1 MELGNQICCELEE
14 CQTPCL
20 ELDPLEYGSDQ
31 LLTYQQENAVAHGDE
46 IFLLMKD
53 VVSRRHPAMA
63 PNSRTS
69 STEAVAGSAPLSQG
83 SSGIMELYGS
93 DIEPQPNAVNF
104 IENPQDHNE
113 SVQAQADV
121 NIDLVSPD
129 SGLATI
135 RSSRSSK
142 ESSVFL
148 SDDSPVGEG
157 AASHHSFLS
166 GFDSYSPIPEGA
178 IAEEENPQSRNGS
191 KNFDLFS
198 FDLAPMASVQT
209 ESSHSVNSSP
219 ADDFFHDSGSSEGQ
233 PPHDSKVRDETNL
246 AECDSA
252 NCSSDLLMVTSE
264 EDSLVKFDK
273 CNFRQE
279 NPREFS
285 ERKSSLIDL
294 ENDSPSCPEV
304 LKNVGRRTPPTRV
317 NSLAE
322 SSPLDSGPSLFY
334 PQDITKKINEM
345 DRVNSSESRVRYGSW
360 WDGFELNSKNADAWS
375 SADHESVFQS
385 PNSWKDYKANLL
397 LRQQPDRRSSDSICM
412 QKQSKHAD
420 FSRAGIWENQFS
432 AVHDKHALGCQ
443 QKENEPQMEDFGS
456 NMWQANQVVP
466 AISGSWDTTTKNGG
480 HTNMNSSNVWE
491 KFDHDGSGH
500 SESAWNVP
508 QMDFDQM
515 SLKNLDTWAMS
526 NCSPSSS
533 PELSAD
539 NECKHLNNQVDLG
552 SENKGQDSTIQEHRA
567 YENTTSDIGNLQN
580 NVKLAMEHK
589 NAAHKPKEFDNTGCW
604 DVYDTDIR
612 KEVLENLV
620 PWEDPFLSYRDSD
633 FIAAHED
640 VIVSPPDTNYS
651 TSDSYVSP
659 TGVGD
664 ERESD
669 GKLPDREPVFDQ
681 MINLS
686 VCESKTYDIADKK
699 SLPPSGITP
708 SISSDGNSGLWKV
721 PLNNEKQMGT
731 VNSEVTMVTETNA
744 VQLDSEPKDATY
756 FSEDYFVEE
765 SSLSSS
771 EDGGI
776 MLASKQENSHS
787 LQHNTIPGVE
797 EKAGICSKSILED
810 TWCPHLETSELG
822 SVISVR
828 DDING
833 SEESE
838 KGSAFPAE
846 QRNREDEELQQD
858 QWARWENNDIS
869 PASLQEI
876 QEGERSDERNRHVI
890 LNNTPNN
897 IRNEITQNDSIS
909 LPLRLPLSSTN
920 SSEESKT
927 TPDYPSSPER
937 SSESPKEVAAEINLP
952 FPNQI
957 HSLHEEMSLD
967 SNAECFPISPSEH
980 NIHLVQFDIDGCPKD
995 GFNVASPLVS
1005 EHIDKDLSPED
1016 KKITEL
1022 ESLSQCSPGEAHNQ
1036 GKQAPI
1042 IRENQDV
1049 WNELKQESPKREA
1062 SHSLLHK
1069 MSEPIGEYE
1078 KHLFDKSMSNLD
1090 VCNFEPEN
1098 IENISETNS
1107 RLETPLEDKQSEI
1120 LQSPYAEYVE
1130 SLDATDVPATNNS
1143 LLDEMDSCE
1152 TTEPSENLDSENKLS
1167 NNKCIDI
1174 ISHHELSQILDA
1186 WNISVNEYA
1195 QSIDISPEISDSLE
1209 RSDTVSSFPED
1220 IPPKIV
1226 CREDKEDN
1234 TCSGSIHD
1242 CTHSSATSPD
1252 ISDSSTNV
1260 NFWDNLQEANNQ
1272 KVNEDEDVITNNG
1285 QVEVSGIK
1293 SQEDSETSTDH
1304 KVPKNLD
1311 LWNTHV
1317 EDDTVSSLSSPGIDE
1332 VSEYLNGHQ
1341 VEIQSDL
1348 QPDELENKRNSFKKE
1363 DDLQFSETNIA
1374 IDSGSSDVQ
1383 SNLEENRHVNA
1394 LNETSEELSASWD
1407 TYVNE
1412 VSEHLTHRET
1422 IQGNVHVS
1430 TANEQP
1436 QTTYTWNSCVVNNHI
1451 AQITVISDEENN
1463 ASDNSDAWNALLQGH
1478 SESTLGKDQKYVTEA
1493 LGFPDDSS
1501 EWWNSEVQGENS
1513 MEIQQFDSDDDL
1525 KTNDTEVTA
1534 HEAVPMKINKKLKE
1548 PNLTDSTCDE
1558 NELIEHNSEGEY
1570 NHEELSLAIQ
1580 KDELDN
1586 DNANVEECGS
1596 LSPLHKDDKDM
1607 EEDPFAPVDREQ
1619 MTLKQADPEDWRS
1632 SLLNALA
1639 QVDPALGVLR
1649 DNMTVTSSNPNEVKF
1664 DQKLLDT
1671 SEKSP
1676 GVPPLPLKT
1685 GRKSTPSCDESP
1697 QQKAFVPDILQNN
1710 TPGDCQ
1716 AFTVDP
1722 DLWTDV
1728 EQPFIL
1734 RTNRENPDILS
1745 HCDQD
1750 SSSQASSSPDVC
1762 HEYES
1767 KQTCAQSSVLAEPEE
1782 ATQMSPSLSRICK
1795 DTDFDFNQQLAIDRG
1810 ELCLGGEGSCLP
1822 DNYET
1827 GFDEFY
1833 QLTSPRTAEP
1843 SKIGRKNSIVQEP
1856 EIANKTIELVELPSS
1871 YTGSLEVVSIN
1882 LEDSAFENKST
1893 EEQEDT
1899 ASTDIIKTVDRY
1911 VTLVSPTD
1919 DSICSNFS
1927 DNDHVLTFDHT
1938 TEVVD
1943 QVETPHINEVK
1954 RDHCINKIS
1963 VTNNPSTILSEIDHM
1978 PMIDSESEEVEMDS
1992 ILTKKNSL
2000 QASLE
2005 EEGEDFLYGAGS
2017 QYATDIVQESENLP
2031 ENHSPWFIGSP
2042 NIQSPF
2048 VCTSPFDASFDTE
2061 FILQKGDMNLSEFHT
2076 TDIKCEVAGRSPGD
2090 QDWGSLLVESEVA
2103 PESSCI
2109 LKGFDSET
2117 EACNIDS
2124 PGVGNDMNCSMS
2136 TASDVKGEVA
2146 EGTPEDQGWGSFLL
2160 ESESPESSRVLKESE
2175 CETHSRDTPAGRG
2188 ENNLSEDKQ
2197 NDVSGKA
2204 GKCSQ
2209 EDQDWGSLLLESE
2222 ETPKSTDT
2230 LKEFEYETESVNID
2244 SPADGV
2250 IGMTNEVACDALSA
2264 EDKGC
2269 KSTDS
2274 PDMIRAESREDTKE
2288 KEAEDQS
2295 LLEMDYVLITGEENL
2310 SLRKDISVT
2319 RESNFTSQ
2327 EVATAVEQT
2336 DCLETFSA
2344 DSSDTLQS
2352 ISIINESEGQSAL
2365 ETEWDSFYLAEKS
2378 SAVVPQKLGDEKKS
2392 PRSPIQDQE
2401 WTVVGQNGVDDIS
2414 PEESHSR
2421 ADTIESLSRHPT
2433 KELEDVLSQ
2442 KLICETQ
2449 AGTLLE
2455 KSPHKSL
2462 KQEEKN
2468 SHNSRTATLL
2478 SQVVSGDDESDVHSE
2493 QHSGR
2498 GVVAEQ
2504 EIEKEIQFVDR
2515 EIEFSHMSR

>member
-1 MELGNQICCELEE
+1 MRRATFITIRHTLTACKLQLIFINLSQQICCELEE

-20 ELDPLEYGSDQ
+20 ELDPLEYGSEQ

-93 DIEPQPNAVNF
+93 DIEPQPNAINF
-104 IENPQDHNE
+104 IENPQEHNE
-113 SVQAQADV
+113 SAHVHADV

-178 IAEEENPQSRNGS
+178 IAEEENLPSRNGS
-191 KNFDLFS
+191 ENLDLFS
-198 FDLAPMASVQT
+198 FDLAPMVTVQT
-209 ESSHSVNSSP
+209 ESSHSVECSP

-233 PPHDSKVRDETNL
+233 LPHDSKVLDETSL
-246 AECDSA
+246 AECDNA
-252 NCSSDLLMVTSE
+252 NYSSDLLMATSG
-264 EDSLVKFDK
+264 EDGLVKFDK
-273 CNFRQE
+273 CNLRQE

-285 ERKSSLIDL
+285 ERKSSLIGL
-294 ENDSPSCPEV
+294 ENYSPSCPEV
-304 LKNVGRRTPPTRV
+304 LKNVDRRTPPTRV
-317 NSLAE
+317 NSLVE
-322 SSPLDSGPSLFY
+322 SSLLDSGPSLFY
-334 PQDITKKINEM
+334 PQDITKKMNEM
-345 DRVNSSESRVRYGSW
+345 DCVNSSQSRVRYGSW

-385 PNSWKDYKANLL
+385 PNSWKDYKADLFL
-397 LRQQPDRRSSDSICM
+397 GQQADRRSSDSICI
-412 QKQSKHAD
+412 QKQSKHTD
-420 FSRAGIWENQFS
+420 LSRTGIWENRFS

-443 QKENEPQMEDFGS
+443 QKENEPQMEDFAS

-466 AISGSWDTTTKNGG
+466 AISGSWDSTAKNGR
-480 HTNMNSSNVWE
+480 HTHMNSCNVWE
-491 KFDHDGSGH
+491 KFDHDGSES

-508 QMDFDQM
+508 QVAFDQM

-526 NCSPSSS
+526 NCSPSNS

-539 NECKHLNNQVDLG
+539 NEHLNNQVDLG
-552 SENKGQDSTIQEHRA
+552 AENKGQDSSIQEHRA
-567 YENTTSDIGNLQN
+567 YENTTSDTDNLQN
-580 NVKLAMEHK
+580 NVKLAMDHK
-589 NAAHKPKEFDNTGCW
+589 NTAHKPKQFENISCW

-612 KEVLENLV
+612 KEVLGNLV

-633 FIAAHED
+633 FIASNTHED

-664 ERESD
+664 ERESE

-686 VCESKTYDIADKK
+686 LCDSTAYNIADKE
-699 SLPPSGITP
+699 SLPPSPITP

-721 PLNNEKQMGT
+721 PLNNEKQMEA
-731 VNSEVTMVTETNA
+731 VNSKVTVVTETN
-744 VQLDSEPKDATY
+744 VVLLDSEPKYATY
-756 FSEDYFVEE
+756 FSEDYFVDE

-771 EDGGI
+771 EDVGI
-776 MLASKQENSHS
+776 MLTSKQKNRHSH
-787 LQHNTIPGVE
+787 QHNSIPGVE
-797 EKAGICSKSILED
+797 GKADICSKRILED
-810 TWCPHLETSELG
+810 TWCPHMETSDLE
-822 SVISVR
+822 SVISVS
-828 DDING
+828 DEIKGN
-833 SEESE
+833 EESE
-838 KGSAFPAE
+838 KGSAFLDE
-846 QRNREDEELQQD
+846 QLNGEDEELQQD
-858 QWARWENNDIS
+858 QRATGEKNDIS

-876 QEGERSDERNRHVI
+876 QEGERSDERNRQVV
-890 LNNTPNN
+890 LNNIPNN
-897 IRNEITQNDSIS
+897 ITNEITQNDSIS
-909 LPLRLPLSSTN
+909 LPLMFPLSGTN
-920 SSEESKT
+920 SSEKSKT
-927 TPDYPSSPER
+927 TPEYPSSPER
-937 SSESPKEVAAEINLP
+937 TRSSGSPEEVAAEINLA
-952 FPNQI
+952 FPNQT

-967 SNAECFPISPSEH
+967 SNAERFPLSPSEP

-995 GFNVASPLVS
+995 GFDVASPSVS
-1005 EHIDKDLSPED
+1005 EHIAKDLSQED
-1016 KKITEL
+1016 KKITGQ
-1022 ESLSQCSPGEAHNQ
+1022 ESLSPCSPGEAYNQ
-1036 GKQAPI
+1036 GKQSPKI
-1042 IRENQDV
+1042 GENQDV
-1049 WNELKQESPKREA
+1049 WNELKQNSSKREA
-1062 SHSLLHK
+1062 SHSLLHE

-1078 KHLFDKSMSNLD
+1078 EHLFDKSMSNLNI
-1090 VCNFEPEN
+1090 CNVELEN
-1098 IENISETNS
+1098 IENISEMNS
-1107 RLETPLEDKQSEI
+1107 RFETPLEDQQSEI
-1120 LQSPYAEYVE
+1120 LQSPYAEYVD
-1130 SLDATDVPATNNS
+1130 SLATTDVPATNNS

-1152 TTEPSENLDSENKLS
+1152 TIDPSENLDSDDNLS
-1167 NNKCIDI
+1167 NDKCIDI
-1174 ISHHELSQILDA
+1174 IPHHELSQILDA

-1195 QSIDISPEISDSLE
+1195 KSIDISPEMSDSLE

-1220 IPPKIV
+1220 IPLKSV

-1242 CTHSSATSPD
+1242 YTHSSATSPD
-1252 ISDSSTNV
+1252 ISDSSTNT
-1260 NFWDNLQEANNQ
+1260 NFWDNLQAANNQ
-1272 KVNEDEDVITNNG
+1272 KVNEDVWDIPNNG
-1285 QVEVSGIK
+1285 RVEISGKVSSENK

-1317 EDDTVSSLSSPGIDE
+1317 EDDTVSSLSSPGMDE
-1332 VSEYLNGHQ
+1332 VSESLNGHEA
-1341 VEIQSDL
+1341 EIQSDL
-1348 QPDELENKRNSFKKE
+1348 QPDELENKRNSFRKE
-1363 DDLQFSETNIA
+1363 DGLQFSETNIA
-1374 IDSGSSDVQ
+1374 IDSGSSTAQ
-1383 SNLEENRHVNA
+1383 SNLEENSHVNA
-1394 LNETSEELSASWD
+1394 LNEASEEFNASWD
-1407 TYVNE
+1407 SYMNE
-1412 VSEHLTHRET
+1412 VSERLTHRET
-1422 IQGNVHVS
+1422 IQGEVHVS

-1436 QTTYTWNSCVVNNHI
+1436 KSACTWNSCVVNNHI
-1451 AQITVISDEENN
+1451 AQITVISEEENN
-1463 ASDNSDAWNALLQGH
+1463 ALDNSDAWNALLQGH
-1478 SESTLGKDQKYVTEA
+1478 SESTFGKDQKCITEA

-1501 EWWNSEVQGENS
+1501 EWWNSQVQGENY
-1513 MEIQQFDSDDDL
+1513 MESQQFDSDDDL

-1534 HEAVPMKINKKLKE
+1534 NEAVLMKINKKLKE
-1548 PNLTDSTCDE
+1548 PNLTNSTCDE
-1558 NELIEHNSEGEY
+1558 NEPIQHNSEGEC

-1580 KDELDN
+1580 KDELDK
-1586 DNANVEECGS
+1586 DNENIEEYGS
-1596 LSPLHKDDKDM
+1596 LSPLHKDEKDM

-1632 SLLNALA
+1632 GLLNALA
-1639 QVDPALGVLR
+1639 QVDPALGLLR
-1649 DNMTVTSSNPNEVKF
+1649 DNMSVASSNPDEVKF

-1676 GVPPLPLKT
+1676 GFPPLPLKT
-1685 GRKSTPSCDESP
+1685 GRKSTPSCDEDRVP
-1697 QQKAFVPDILQNN
+1697 QQEAFVPDILQNN

-1722 DLWTDV
+1722 DLWTEV

-1782 ATQMSPSLSRICK
+1782 AIQMFPSLSRICK
-1795 DTDFDFNQQLAIDRG
+1795 DPDFYFNQQLAIDRG
-1810 ELCLGGEGSCLP
+1810 ELCLEGEGSCLP
-1822 DNYET
+1822 DNYEA

-1833 QLTSPRTAEP
+1833 QLTSPRTEEP
-1843 SKIGRKNSIVQEP
+1843 PKIGRKNSSVQEYDVT
-1856 EIANKTIELVELPSS
+1856 NKTAELVELPSS
-1871 YTGSLEVVSIN
+1871 RTGSLEVVSIN

-1893 EEQEDT
+1893 EEQEDA
-1899 ASTDIIKTVDRY
+1899 ASTDIIKTVDQY
-1911 VTLVSPTD
+1911 VTPASPTD

-1927 DNDHVLTFDHT
+1927 DNDHVSIFDHT
-1938 TEVVD
+1938 TEVD
-1943 QVETPHINEVK
+1943 QVETPNINKVK

-1963 VTNNPSTILSEIDHM
+1963 VTNNPSTILNEIDHM
-1978 PMIDSESEEVEMDS
+1978 PMIDSELEEVEMDS

-2005 EEGEDFLYGAGS
+2005 EEGEDFFYGAGS
-2017 QYATDIVQESENLP
+2017 QYATDIIQESENLP
-2031 ENHSPWFIGSP
+2031 ENHSPWFVGSP

-2061 FILQKGDMNLSEFHT
+2061 FILQKSDMNLPESHS
-2076 TDIKCEVAGRSPGD
+2076 TDIKCEGSGHSPGD

-2103 PESSCI
+2103 PESSYI

-2117 EACNIDS
+2117 ESCNIDS
-2124 PGVGNDMNCSMS
+2124 PGVGNGMNHSMS
-2136 TASDVKGEVA
+2136 KVSDVKGMVA
-2146 EGTPEDQGWGSFLL
+2146 ECTQEDQGWGSFLL
-2160 ESESPESSRVLKESE
+2160 ESESSESSCVLKESE
-2175 CETHSRDTPAGRG
+2175 CETHSSDTLAGRG

-2204 GKCSQ
+2204 EKCSQ

-2250 IGMTNEVACDALSA
+2250 ISMTN
-2264 EDKGC
+2264 
-2269 KSTDS
+2269 
-2274 PDMIRAESREDTKE
+2274 
-2288 KEAEDQS
+2288 
-2295 LLEMDYVLITGEENL
+2295 GE
-2310 SLRKDISVT
+2310 
-2319 RESNFTSQ
+2319 
-2327 EVATAVEQT
+2327 
-2336 DCLETFSA
+2336 
-2344 DSSDTLQS
+2344 
-2352 ISIINESEGQSAL
+2352 
-2365 ETEWDSFYLAEKS
+2365 
-2378 SAVVPQKLGDEKKS
+2378 
-2392 PRSPIQDQE
+2392 
-2401 WTVVGQNGVDDIS
+2401 
-2414 PEESHSR
+2414 
-2421 ADTIESLSRHPT
+2421 
-2433 KELEDVLSQ
+2433 
-2442 KLICETQ
+2442 
-2449 AGTLLE
+2449 
-2455 KSPHKSL
+2455 
-2462 KQEEKN
+2462 
-2468 SHNSRTATLL
+2468 
-2478 SQVVSGDDESDVHSE
+2478 
-2493 QHSGR
+2493 
-2498 GVVAEQ
+2498 
-2504 EIEKEIQFVDR
+2504 
-2515 EIEFSHMSR
+2515 